1 MDFLKKWTIS
11 IATTVIFI
19 TIVEMLLP
27 SNTIKKYAK
36 FVLGLILIVV
46 ILSPILTIFGKG
58 INTEGITAMASTYFQ
73 SGKSG
78 TKVDVKDQSLDTTL
92 GAFKTNLETTIT
104 KDLGDKYS
112 GLSFKVGT
120 VIEYE
125 ETKKTIN
132 IKNISINYNDS
143 TVKSI
148 NKVEINAD
156 KQKVETMDEKS
167 KEIKEYVEEK
177 YNVPLENISIYRGW

>member
-58 INTEGITAMASTYFQ
+58 ISTEGITAMATTYFQ
-73 SGKSG
+73 SEKSG
-78 TKVDVKDQSLDTTL
+78 TQVDLKNQDLDTTIE
-92 GAFKTNLETTIT
+92 AFKTNLEATIA
-104 KDLGDKYS
+104 KDLGDKYA
-112 GLSFKVGT
+112 GLNFKVGT
-120 VIEYE
+120 VIEYDK
-125 ETKKTIN
+125 TKKTIN
-132 IKNISINYNDS
+132 IENISINYNDS
-143 TVKSI
+143 SVKSI
-148 NKVEINAD
+148 EKVEINAD
-156 KQKVETMDEKS
+156 KEKIETMDEKS
-167 KEIKEYVEEK
+167 KEIKEYVKEK
-177 YNVPLENISIYRGW
+177 YSVPLEIISIYRG